1 MADLLEERVRATT
14 PAERAAVRLRPN
26 DRRTLRKALRRTLE
40 HDWEHLAEL
49 SRRPGG
55 PPL

>member
-1 MADLLEERVRATT
+1 MVAERLRATT
-14 PAERAAVRLRPN
+14 PQERAAVRDLPTGP
-26 DRRTLRKALRRTLE
+26 RTLRKGLRRLLE